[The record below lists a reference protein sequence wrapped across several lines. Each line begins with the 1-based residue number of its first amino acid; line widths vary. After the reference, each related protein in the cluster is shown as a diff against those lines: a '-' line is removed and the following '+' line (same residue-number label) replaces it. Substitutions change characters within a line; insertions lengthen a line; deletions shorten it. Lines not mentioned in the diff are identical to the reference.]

1 MAITVLLCYDK
12 EDARKVRHLRNHLSL
27 LEQNGIISILD
38 YGDIAPGSD
47 REQEMNKSLDEAQV
61 ILLLISSSFLGSKYP
76 YKIEMQEAIKK
87 HEQKK
92 ARVIPILLSPVHW
105 EEPPIANLQ
114 PLPDSARPI
123 ARWRPQAEGYKNVA
137 EGIKRVVD
145 QWNAQNLADLS
156 PERMAFI
163 AIFERFTEAVQSQ
176 LQPAPRAEATAKT
189 LRELSILIPNDVEL
203 ADLSA
208 GWRILS
214 QPLQKDEAINIAKRR
229 ITCGE
234 LANIVAQFTQN
245 QGKITNAIRAWGIWT
260 EAFRYS
266 GDDRQAA
273 MAETFAREL
282 AELRK
287 VAY

>member
-1 MAITVLLCYDK
+1 VAITVLLCYDK
-12 EDARKVRHLRNHLSL
+12 KDERMVRKLKNQLSL
-27 LEQNGIISILD
+27 LVRNGLIALWD
-38 YGDIAPGSD
+38 DADIAPGAD

-76 YKIEMQEAIKK
+76 YKIGMQEAIQK

-123 ARWRPQAEGYKNVA
+123 TKWRPQDEGYKNVA
-137 EGIKRVVD
+137 DGIKRVVD

-156 PERMAFI
+156 PERMAFV
-163 AIFERFTEAVQSQ
+163 AIFERFTRAVQSQ

-208 GWRILS
+208 GWRILAR
-214 QPLQKDEAINIAKRR
+214 PLQKDEAINIAKRR

-234 LANIVAQFTQN
+234 LASIVAQFSQD
-245 QGKITNAIRAWGIWT
+245 QGKIASAIRAWGIWT

-282 AELRK
+282 AELQR
-287 VAY
+287 ATH